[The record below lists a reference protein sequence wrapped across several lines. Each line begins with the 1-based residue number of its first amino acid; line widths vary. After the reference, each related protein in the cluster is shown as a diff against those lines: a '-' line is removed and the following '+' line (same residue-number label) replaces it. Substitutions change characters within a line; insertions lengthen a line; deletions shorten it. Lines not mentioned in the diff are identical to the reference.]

1 MVHIDLTLKMDGD
14 ESELI
19 RSELITL
26 SKQYLEKFG
35 IVLDSKLNEKLNRVH
50 SSTNNDSAINA
61 LRTELAENKMRT
73 KIAEN
78 SIAQLQKE
86 KKDLLNILISYDS
99 ENIHKVSLE
108 KRLEA
113 QKQINDELRDL
124 ISTIFKK
131 KMLIL

>member
-1 MVHIDLTLKMDGD
+1 MDGD